1 MGSRCNLNDMDA
13 NGAKDHSSV
22 QPSLSWREFQF
33 QHKAQVS
40 KHPAYPRILQMGLLD
55 DTAFHLDV
63 GCSTGTDLRK
73 LAGDGWSA
81 ERLIGVD
88 LEQAWIDL
96 GYKQYRDRATCDI
109 KFVAGDI
116 CHDDLLQPIGQLA
129 RDGSNIL
136 DKTASDDLV
145 HSNVRCISVFSF
157 FHLFDEAGQL
167 ELARRLGSLLS
178 NKPGSTIYGA
188 HRGRATAGRAE
199 KTRIGDI
206 YCHSPSSWTSLWQE
220 RVFPE
225 SSGISVQVDVDFRD
239 GPEDKDIDRV
249 MVWSVTIA

>member
-1 MGSRCNLNDMDA
+1 M
-13 NGAKDHSSV
+13 
-22 QPSLSWREFQF
+22 
-33 QHKAQVS
+33 
-40 KHPAYPRILQMGLLD
+40 LLD
-55 DTAFHLDV
+55 DKQLIYDSLCFAA
-63 GCSTGTDLRK
+63 GTDLRK
-73 LAGDGWSA
+73 LADDGWSA
-81 ERLIGVD
+81 DRLIGVD
-88 LEQAWIDL
+88 HEQGTPSEVYLWTSVVVVKATYEIFIHSAWIDL
-96 GYKQYRDRATCDI
+96 GYKQYEDRATCDI
-109 KFVAGDI
+109 NFVAGDI
-116 CHDDLLQPIGQLA
+116 CHDDLLQSIGQLA
-129 RDGSNIL
+129 RNGSNTFT
-136 DKTASDDLV
+136 KKASDDLV
-145 HSNVRCISVFSF
+145 QPNVRCISAFSF
-157 FHLFDEAGQL
+157 FHLFDEVGQM

-178 NKPGSTIYGA
+178 HTPGSTIYGE